1 MSRSVNMAIIVGNL
15 TRDPEMRYTPQGHAV
30 TSFGVATN
38 RRWVAEGV
46 EKDDVEFHNV
56 VAWNKLAE
64 ICNEFL
70 AKGRKVYIQGRL
82 QTRTWDGQDGVKRNR
97 TEIVA
102 DDMVLLDNRR
112 PGESGPETGAGKKTE
127 PAPATNEVKDELK
140 AGKSSETV
148 EKKVEKE
155 VKEPVAEKLDE
166 EVGADEIPF

>member
-46 EKDDVEFHNV
+46 EKDEVEFHNV

-64 ICNEFL
+64 LCNELL

-82 QTRTWDGQDGVKRNR
+82 QTRTWDGADGVKRNR

-102 DDMVLLDNRR
+102 DDMVLLDSRR
-112 PGESGPETGAGKKTE
+112 PSEGGPETATVKKPEST
-127 PAPATNEVKDELK
+127 PATDDVKDELK
-140 AGKSSETV
+140 AEKSSETV
-148 EKKVEKE
+148 EKKAEKE
-155 VKEPVAEKLDE
+155 VKEPVVEKLDE